1 LPLPGRT
8 VRFGPFQLDLHA
20 AELHYNGSRIKLAEQ
35 PFQILAEL
43 VQHPGEVVTRDELR
57 QLLWRSDT
65 FVDFEH
71 GLNAAVKRLREVLDD
86 SAESPR
92 YIETVPRRGYRLMVP
107 VESEVPVAA
116 AVPRPHLGRW
126 KIWLVG
132 AVAGVV
138 IAIIAVGPVWQQRSR
153 HVYALR
159 PSDTVVLADFVNSTG
174 DAVFDDTLKQ
184 ALTVQLEQS
193 PFLKLISQQK
203 VQDTLRLMGHAGD
216 ERLTP
221 TVGRELCQR
230 AEGTAL
236 LTGSIARLG
245 SQYVI
250 GLTAVGCSSGSLLA
264 IEQERATKKEDVLK
278 ALDRAA
284 SSLRGKLGESLSSVE
299 KFDTPIWEATT
310 PSLEALKA
318 FSQGRKAW
326 YDQGTRP
333 AIASMQ
339 RAIELDP
346 NFAMAYASVGAYQY
360 HLGRYDLAKD
370 AFEKA
375 FALRDRASELERHRI
390 SAVYYGLALGDLERS
405 IQEYR
410 LLAQTY
416 PNYDLPH
423 FDIGDGLPDLGRW
436 EEAATEMRETLRL
449 NPDHFVAYSDLTIQY
464 LALNRLDLAEATVKQ
479 ALLHNGDHSWLRG
492 PMYHLA
498 FLRGDTKQMAQL
510 LQEAAGKED
519 ERALLSAQADTEAYC
534 GRLNR
539 ARYFS
544 HRAVESELRAE
555 SGLPAALEQAKA
567 GLREAEFGNPM
578 LARRGVA
585 AAMASPP
592 TWEVRPLAALAFA
605 RIGDTG
611 RARALV
617 EEMEKDNP
625 SNTRL
630 NVYWLPTI
638 KAAIEMKHGHPDE
651 AITVLEQ
658 TLPYELG
665 APAPLDV
672 GTLYPAYL
680 RGQAYLMMHNGSAAA
695 AEFQKVLDHRGI
707 VLNYP
712 LGALAHLQRGRAFAM
727 SGDNAEAKAAYQDF
741 LTLWKDADPDIP
753 ILKQA
758 KAEYA
763 KLQ

>member
-1 LPLPGRT
+1 
-8 VRFGPFQLDLHA
+8 
-20 AELHYNGSRIKLAEQ
+20 
-35 PFQILAEL
+35 
-43 VQHPGEVVTRDELR
+43 
-57 QLLWRSDT
+57 
-65 FVDFEH
+65 
-71 GLNAAVKRLREVLDD
+71 
-86 SAESPR
+86 
-92 YIETVPRRGYRLMVP
+92 
-107 VESEVPVAA
+107 
-116 AVPRPHLGRW
+116 
-126 KIWLVG
+126 
-132 AVAGVV
+132 
-138 IAIIAVGPVWQQRSR
+138 
-153 HVYALR
+153 
-159 PSDTVVLADFVNSTG
+159 
-174 DAVFDDTLKQ
+174 
-184 ALTVQLEQS
+184 
-193 PFLKLISQQK
+193 
-203 VQDTLRLMGHAGD
+203 
-216 ERLTP
+216 
-221 TVGRELCQR
+221 
-230 AEGTAL
+230 
-236 LTGSIARLG
+236 
-245 SQYVI
+245 
-250 GLTAVGCSSGSLLA
+250 
-264 IEQERATKKEDVLK
+264 
-278 ALDRAA
+278 
-284 SSLRGKLGESLSSVE
+284 
-299 KFDTPIWEATT
+299 
-310 PSLEALKA
+310 
-318 FSQGRKAW
+318 
-326 YDQGTRP
+326 
-333 AIASMQ
+333 
-339 RAIELDP
+339 
-346 NFAMAYASVGAYQY
+346 
-360 HLGRYDLAKD
+360 
-370 AFEKA
+370 
-375 FALRDRASELERHRI
+375 
-390 SAVYYGLALGDLERS
+390 
-405 IQEYR
+405 
-410 LLAQTY
+410 
-416 PNYDLPH
+416 
-423 FDIGDGLPDLGRW
+423 
-436 EEAATEMRETLRL
+436 
-449 NPDHFVAYSDLTIQY
+449 
-464 LALNRLDLAEATVKQ
+464 
-479 ALLHNGDHSWLRG
+479 
-492 PMYHLA
+492 
-498 FLRGDTKQMAQL
+498 MAQL